1 MNDIAIYDP
10 NKDPGYIVGDYC
22 NYNGLLIR
30 CVENTPSPAGPYHE
44 EYWVQLGMIL
54 EGEGFVTM
62 SDGDVIFDGNQY
74 LNKAGDVATGNL
86 SYNISDMT
94 SDTRTPIRYLKGTSS
109 GDMTVIQGAGG
120 TTVIGSGNSVTSN
133 SNIQGVYGL
142 STNTNNIHLV
152 SQNAISLITNA
163 NGGKNYK
170 NALNISTAGEITV
183 MSKTSAARNQG
194 TYLATEAQVYMVDQ
208 NKLSIEGGRVTGQ
221 IKGIAPVS
229 NEDLTRKDYVDN
241 LVESNIDGLSNE
253 IEQKLTEYVP
263 LAGGTMRGQL
273 KGIAPESASD
283 LTRKDYVDNSISKAF
298 IDFFDKAYPIGSIY
312 MSASTDDVCPL
323 EKLGIGKWVN
333 LKEFAGDTVL
343 QIFSGSNNR
352 KPGSFVPAGLPNIT
366 GTITE
371 EGCNSY
377 NGTGALYTLYLT
389 SSKDNIW
396 DDWVNYKTIIGFDA
410 SRSNPIYGNSDT
422 VQPPAY
428 VVNAWQRV
436 ASTSGSRTV
445 RILAHKIYS
454 NEFEKEYSNNKD
466 ITSVS
471 FPNLTYIGNKGL
483 WQTFYRCSKLTG
495 TVSFPALT
503 AIADDG
509 LESTFGYTNINS
521 VSFPRLTTIGSEGL
535 YLAFTNCQKL
545 SSVSFPSLTS
555 VAKNGFKYAFLF
567 NTGIT
572 AIHFRADAKSVI
584 EALEDYD
591 TKFGSSNATIYFDL

>member
-54 EGEGFVTM
+54 EGEGFITM

-86 SYNISDMT
+86 SYNISGMT

-163 NGGKNYK
+163 NGGKNYN

-194 TYLATEAQVYMVDQ
+194 IYLATEAQVYMVDQ

-229 NEDLTRKDYVDN
+229 NDDLTRKDYVDN
-241 LVESNIDGLSNE
+241 LVESNIDVLSNE

-283 LTRKDYVDNSISKAF
+283 LTRKDYVDNSISKAI
-298 IDFFDKAYPIGSIY
+298 IDFFDKVYPIGSIY
-312 MSASTDDVCPL
+312 MSASTDEVCPL
-323 EKLGIGKWVN
+323 EKLGIGKWIN
-333 LKEFAGDTVL
+333 LKEFVGDTVL

-352 KPGSFVPAGLPNIT
+352 KPGSLVPAGLPNIT
-366 GTITE
+366 GAFNCDSKSRGASGAFWLYNTASIRDSYSSTYDTLTE
-371 EGCNSY
+371 Y
-377 NGTGALYTLYLT
+377 H
-389 SSKDNIW
+389 
-396 DDWVNYKTIIGFDA
+396 FDA
-410 SRSNPIYGNSDT
+410 SRVNGIYGNSDT

-428 VVNAWQRV
+428 VVNVWQRV

-454 NEFEKEYSNNKD
+454 NEFSQEYRDND
-466 ITSVS
+466 YITSVE
-471 FPNLTYIGNKGL
+471 FPNLTYVGHGGL
-483 WQTFYRCSKLTG
+483 FY
-495 TVSFPALT
+495 
-503 AIADDG
+503 
-509 LESTFGYTNINS
+509 
-521 VSFPRLTTIGSEGL
+521 
-535 YLAFTNCQKL
+535 AFHGCTKL
-545 SSVSFPSLTS
+545 SSVKFPNLQSIGITGLYATFDGCTGLTNINFPSLTI
-555 VAKNGFKYAFLF
+555 VETTGLDQAFKGCTNLKE
-567 NTGIT
+567 
-572 AIHFRADAKSVI
+572 IHFRADARSVI
-584 EALEDYD
+584 EAQGTYD
-591 TKFGSSNATIYFDL
+591 SKFGAVNATIYFDL

>member
-86 SYNISDMT
+86 SYNISGMT

-120 TTVIGSGNSVTSN
+120 TTVIGSGNSVISN

-142 STNTNNIHLV
+142 SSNTNNIHLV

-163 NGGKNYK
+163 NGGKNYN

-241 LVESNIDGLSNE
+241 LVEPNIDGLANE

-283 LTRKDYVDNSISKAF
+283 LTRKDYVDNSISKAI

-312 MSASTDDVCPL
+312 MSASNDEVCPL
-323 EKLGIGKWVN
+323 ENLGVGKWRN
-333 LKEFAGDTVL
+333 LKEFAGDRVL
-343 QIFSGSNNR
+343 QTFSGSNNR
-352 KPGSFVPAGLPNIT
+352 TPGSLVPAGLPNIT
-366 GTITE
+366 GTFNCDSKSRGASGAFWVYNTAVVRDSYSSNYDTLTE
-371 EGCNSY
+371 Y
-377 NGTGALYTLYLT
+377 H
-389 SSKDNIW
+389 
-396 DDWVNYKTIIGFDA
+396 FDA
-410 SRSNPIYGNSDT
+410 SRVNGIYGNSDT
-422 VQPPAY
+422 VQPSAY
-428 VVNAWQRV
+428 IVNAWQRI
-436 ASTSGSRTV
+436 S
-445 RILAHKIYS
+445 
-454 NEFEKEYSNNKD
+454 
-466 ITSVS
+466 
-471 FPNLTYIGNKGL
+471 
-483 WQTFYRCSKLTG
+483 
-495 TVSFPALT
+495 
-503 AIADDG
+503 
-509 LESTFGYTNINS
+509 
-521 VSFPRLTTIGSEGL
+521 
-535 YLAFTNCQKL
+535 
-545 SSVSFPSLTS
+545 
-555 VAKNGFKYAFLF
+555 
-567 NTGIT
+567 
-572 AIHFRADAKSVI
+572 
-584 EALEDYD
+584 
-591 TKFGSSNATIYFDL
+591 

>member
-54 EGEGFVTM
+54 EGEGFITM

-86 SYNISDMT
+86 SYNISGMT

-163 NGGKNYK
+163 NGGKNYN

-241 LVESNIDGLSNE
+241 LVESNIDVLSNE

-312 MSASTDDVCPL
+312 MSASTDEVCPL
-323 EKLGIGKWVN
+323 EKLGVGKWIN
-333 LKEFAGDTVL
+333 LKEFVGDTVL

-352 KPGSFVPAGLPNIT
+352 KPGSLVPAGLPNIT
-366 GTITE
+366 GAFNCDSKSRGASGAFWLYNTASVRDSYSSTYNTLTE
-371 EGCNSY
+371 Y
-377 NGTGALYTLYLT
+377 H
-389 SSKDNIW
+389 
-396 DDWVNYKTIIGFDA
+396 FDA
-410 SRSNPIYGNSDT
+410 SRVNGIYGNSDT

-428 VVNAWQRV
+428 VVNVWQRV

-454 NEFEKEYSNNKD
+454 NEFSQEYIDND
-466 ITSVS
+466 YITSVE
-471 FPNLTYIGNKGL
+471 FPNLTYVGNGGL
-483 WQTFYRCSKLTG
+483 FY
-495 TVSFPALT
+495 
-503 AIADDG
+503 
-509 LESTFGYTNINS
+509 
-521 VSFPRLTTIGSEGL
+521 
-535 YLAFTNCQKL
+535 AFHGCTKL
-545 SSVSFPSLTS
+545 SSVKFPNLQSIGMTGLYATFDGCTGLTNINFPSLTI
-555 VAKNGFKYAFLF
+555 VETTGLDQAFKGCI
-567 NTGIT
+567 GIT
-572 AIHFRADAKSVI
+572 EIHFRADARSVI
-584 EALEDYD
+584 EAQGTYD
-591 TKFGSSNATIYFDL
+591 SKFGAVNATIYFDL

>member
-86 SYNISDMT
+86 SYNISGMT
-94 SDTRTPIRYLKGTSS
+94 SDTRTPIRYLKGTRS

-229 NEDLTRKDYVDN
+229 NDDLTRKDYVDN

-283 LTRKDYVDNSISKAF
+283 LTRKDYVDNSIKQMINSL
-298 IDFFDKAYPIGSIY
+298 YPVGSIFLG
-312 MSASTDDVCPL
+312 TQQTCPL
-323 EKLGIGKWVN
+323 QVLGIGTWELV
-333 LKEFAGDTVL
+333 EAGRAL
-343 QIFSGSNNR
+343 WSGNGNNGNS
-352 KPGSFVPAGLPNIT
+352 KISAGLPNIT
-366 GTITE
+366 GTIDE
-371 EGCNSY
+371 EGCNSS
-377 NGTGALYTLYLT
+377 NGTGALYTISVS

-396 DDWVNYKTIIGFDA
+396 DDWVNYKTTIGFDA
-410 SRSNPIYGNSDT
+410 SRSNPIYGASTT

-428 VVNAWQRV
+428 VVNVWR
-436 ASTSGSRTV
+436 RT
-445 RILAHKIYS
+445 K
-454 NEFEKEYSNNKD
+454 
-466 ITSVS
+466 
-471 FPNLTYIGNKGL
+471 
-483 WQTFYRCSKLTG
+483 
-495 TVSFPALT
+495 
-503 AIADDG
+503 
-509 LESTFGYTNINS
+509 
-521 VSFPRLTTIGSEGL
+521 
-535 YLAFTNCQKL
+535 
-545 SSVSFPSLTS
+545 
-555 VAKNGFKYAFLF
+555 
-567 NTGIT
+567 
-572 AIHFRADAKSVI
+572 
-584 EALEDYD
+584 
-591 TKFGSSNATIYFDL
+591 

>member
-86 SYNISDMT
+86 SYNISGMT
-94 SDTRTPIRYLKGTSS
+94 SDTRTPIRYLKGTRS

-163 NGGKNYK
+163 NGGRNYN

-183 MSKTSAARNQG
+183 MPKTSAARNQG

-312 MSASTDDVCPL
+312 MSASTDEVCPL

-333 LKEFAGDTVL
+333 LKEFAGDTVF

-366 GTITE
+366 GAFNCDSKSRGASGAFWLYNTGSVRDSYSSTYNTLTE
-371 EGCNSY
+371 Y
-377 NGTGALYTLYLT
+377 R
-389 SSKDNIW
+389 
-396 DDWVNYKTIIGFDA
+396 FDA
-410 SRSNPIYGNSDT
+410 SRVNGIYGNSDT

-471 FPNLTYIGNKGL
+471 FPNLTYIGKKGL
-483 WQTFYRCSKLTG
+483 SLAFQNCTELTSI
-495 TVSFPALT
+495 SFPALT
-503 AIADDG
+503 GIGPYG
-509 LESTFGYTNINS
+509 LDQAFWGCRKLTGSI
-521 VSFPRLTTIGSEGL
+521 SFPALKSVDDCGL
-535 YLAFTNCQKL
+535 ALAFI
-545 SSVSFPSLTS
+545 
-555 VAKNGFKYAFLF
+555 

-572 AIHFRADAKSVI
+572 EIHFRADAKSVI
-584 EALEDYD
+584 EAELNKVGHHTGAD
-591 TKFGSSNATIYFDL
+591 KIYFDL

>member
-283 LTRKDYVDNSISKAF
+283 LTRKDYVDNLITS
-298 IDFFDKAYPIGSIY
+298 FFETAYPYGSIY
-312 MSASTDDVCPL
+312 MSGVKGEKCPL
-323 EKLGIGKWVN
+323 ESLGIGIWTKLPNGRVLQTIGSSGDILGN
-333 LKEFAGDTVL
+333 VYRNAGD
-343 QIFSGSNNR
+343 IIDS
-352 KPGSFVPAGLPNIT
+352 GLPNIT
-366 GTITE
+366 GAFNCDSKSRGASGAFWLYNTAVVRDSYSSTYDTLTE
-371 EGCNSY
+371 Y
-377 NGTGALYTLYLT
+377 H
-389 SSKDNIW
+389 
-396 DDWVNYKTIIGFDA
+396 FDA
-410 SRSNPIYGNSDT
+410 SRVNPIYGRSHS

-428 VVNAWQRV
+428 IVEAWQRIDI
-436 ASTSGSRTV
+436 SKGNLQIPFSRIFSQQLRNKFENNT
-445 RILAHKIYS
+445 KI
-454 NEFEKEYSNNKD
+454 K
-466 ITSVS
+466 SVS
-471 FPNLTYIGNKGL
+471 FPNLIRVDDYGLFDAFKG
-483 WQTFYRCSKLTG
+483 C
-495 TVSFPALT
+495 
-503 AIADDG
+503 
-509 LESTFGYTNINS
+509 TNLIS
-521 VSFPRLTTIGSEGL
+521 VSFPNLDYMGNKA
-535 YLAFTNCQKL
+535 AFSMFENCTG
-545 SSVSFPSLTS
+545 LTS
-555 VAKNGFKYAFLF
+555 IRFPKLKTIISDTASMVPYTGFNNAFKGCTNLKE
-567 NTGIT
+567 
-572 AIHFRADAKSVI
+572 IHFRSDMESSVKR
-584 EALEDYD
+584 LNQYRS
-591 TKFGSSNATIYFDL
+591 KFGAVNATIYFDL